1 MSKSAFMKAISLSI
15 GILLCLTSVPF
26 AFAQEDSETDT
37 VAFNE
42 SIRHEIYPSENYLYL
57 EQGKSSSFTIM
68 FTNNDDKALEIEPK
82 IVPVS
87 GSSDFDESWI
97 TISPAKVTVDSGEIQ
112 EFDIEVSIPEDASG
126 GDNAVYIA
134 FTDDIDIYSQ
144 LINKMYLSIM
154 VPVEQKL
161 ELQTTYISDYVAA
174 GQEYT
179 YTVKMKNVASR
190 AITIDPKI
198 TSYDYSFGDF
208 GLDDAEIEIT
218 APSTLEPG
226 EIADMVIRVPVPEDA
241 TGTYDGYINMN
252 VEGDDY
258 WYEPQLDLQLTVL
271 QNPSVPYVK
280 AFSTNTKEPITIEVS
295 AYTYSS
301 GSWLRVPPQNEA
313 PSFKLNLKY
322 NSSPVKMNL
331 VKTTQ
336 TGNIGIGWNYFPTWS
351 AEDGLIYENYGS
363 YYTETYTVPGQI
375 GDWNL
380 EILPKNVQ
388 SFEYSIS
395 IGDSEKNS

>member
-1 MSKSAFMKAISLSI
+1 MSKSAFMKAMSLSI
-15 GILLCLTSVPF
+15 GILLCLASVPF
-26 AFAQEDSETDT
+26 AFAQEYSEKNN

-57 EQGKSSSFTIM
+57 GQGESSSFSIM
-68 FTNNDDKALEIEPK
+68 FTNNDDKALEIEPR

-112 EFDIEVSIPEDASG
+112 EFDVKVSIPEDASG
-126 GDNAVYIA
+126 GENAVYIT

-179 YTVKMKNVASR
+179 YTVKMKNVASKT
-190 AITIDPKI
+190 ITIDPKI

-208 GLDDAEIEIT
+208 GLDDADIEIT

-226 EIADMVIRVPVPEDA
+226 EVADMVIRVPVPEDA
-241 TGTYDGYINMN
+241 TGTYNGYIGMN

-271 QNPSVPYVK
+271 QDPSVSYVK
-280 AFSTNTKEPITIEVS
+280 TFSTSTKEPITIEVS

-301 GSWLRVPPQNEA
+301 GSWLRIPPQNEA
-313 PSFKLNLKY
+313 PSFELSLKY

-331 VKTTQ
+331 IKTTQ

-351 AEDGLIYENYGS
+351 NEDGLIYENYGS

-375 GDWNL
+375 GDWSL

-395 IGDSEKNS
+395 IGDSDKK